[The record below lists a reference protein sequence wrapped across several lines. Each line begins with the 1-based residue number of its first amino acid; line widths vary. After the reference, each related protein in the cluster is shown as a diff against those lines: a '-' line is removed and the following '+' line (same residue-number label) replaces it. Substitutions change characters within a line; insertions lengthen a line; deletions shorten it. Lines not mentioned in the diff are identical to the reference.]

1 MTSETTEINQTTADA
16 ATEKNKLPLS
26 SLRLLGVISRPDKT
40 QALLRAPDGRT
51 LMVQAGHD
59 TPFGRINAVGDD
71 FVMIN
76 TGIGT
81 RRLALPA

>member
-1 MTSETTEINQTTADA
+1 MTTDINQTTADA
-16 ATEKNKLPLS
+16 ATEKNKLSLS
-26 SLRLLGVISRPDKT
+26 RLRLLGVVSRPSET

-59 TPFGRINAVGDD
+59 TPFGRINAVGED
-71 FVMIN
+71 FVLID

-81 RRLALPA
+81 RRLGLPA